1 MLNGTDGTISEIVR
15 LFAER
20 GDSAYGREAVS
31 QREHA
36 LQAASLALAEGASAA
51 LITAALLHDVGHLLH
66 DLPEDAPDEGV
77 DDRHEELAGRWLA
90 TRFGDDV
97 VEPVRL
103 HVAAKRYLCSV
114 EATYFQQLSPPSLL
128 SLRLQGG
135 PMTDQEVRRFRESPY
150 FAAAVALRRWDDV
163 AKDPAAVVPGL
174 DAYIPFIAKALDSS
188 PGSQAGRVMNE
199 LNLATPGTS
208 TDPDPPGE
216 SVRLDSSGTPRR

>member
-1 MLNGTDGTISEIVR
+1 M
-15 LFAER
+15 
-20 GDSAYGREAVS
+20 
-31 QREHA
+31 
-36 LQAASLALAEGASAA
+36 
-51 LITAALLHDVGHLLH
+51 LHDVGHLLH

-216 SVRLDSSGTPRR
+216 SVRLDSSGTLCR